1 MKNHHC
7 DGFFYFLQFL
17 ILLTLSPQSTT
28 KLMENNNLRKEALN
42 YHSQKPRGKV
52 EVIPS
57 KPHSTQ
63 RDLALAYSPGV
74 AEPCKEIE
82 KNVANVYKYTNKGNL
97 VAVISNGTAVLGLG
111 DIGAEAS
118 KPVMEG
124 KGLLFKIFAGI
135 NVFDIEINEK
145 DPDKFVEIVK
155 SLEPTFGG
163 INLEDIK
170 APEAFIIEKRLK
182 EELTI
187 PVMHDDQHGTAIISG
202 AALINALEVIGK
214 KLNKVKIVVNGAGA
228 AAIACTKLYIK
239 LGANPD
245 NILMCDSKGVI
256 NHKRENLTEEKKQ
269 FIQKTEHNTLAEAMQ
284 NADVFIGL
292 SQGNVVTTEMLL
304 AMNTNPIV
312 FAMANPTPEID
323 YKLAISTRNDVI
335 MATGRSDYPNQV
347 NNVLGF
353 PYIFRGALDV
363 QATAIN
369 EEMKLAAVYAIAQL
383 AKEVVPEMVLL
394 AYHLNSLSFGRE
406 YLIPKPFDSRLLT
419 KVSAAVAK
427 AAMDSGVA
435 KAPITDWTKY
445 EEELQDYLGKDNK
458 LIRMMQNR
466 ARSLPKTI
474 VLSNAE
480 EINILKAAQIL
491 QEEKIAKPILLGNR
505 KKIKAL
511 ISQYELDDN
520 FTIEDPQEEINAE
533 KTELFSQ
540 LLWKQRQRKGITTIH
555 QARRL
560 MTSRDYYG
568 PMMVKTGEA
577 DALITG
583 YSKRYAAALKPVLEC
598 IDKAEG
604 VSKVSAMTMV
614 IVNGKPIFF
623 ADTSIIQNPTW
634 EDLVKI
640 AKISH
645 WVVKQLGIEPRI
657 AMLSFENFS
666 GTGESSKKMITA
678 VNYLHKYYP
687 NMIVDGEMQ
696 ADFALREDMLTEFP
710 FTKFKGKA
718 ANVLIFP
725 NLESANISY
734 KIVRGIKAGQ
744 TIGPIILGLEKPI
757 HILQMRASV
766 EEIVNLATMAILDA
780 QERKSQNR

>member
-1 MKNHHC
+1 MV
-7 DGFFYFLQFL
+7 FLFSAIF

-304 AMNTNPIV
+304 TMNTNPIV

-678 VNYLHKYYP
+678 INYLHKYYP

>member
-1 MKNHHC
+1 MV
-7 DGFFYFLQFL
+7 FLFSAIF

-214 KLNKVKIVVNGAGA
+214 KLNEVKIVVNGAGA

-245 NILMCDSKGVI
+245 NILMCDSKGII

-292 SQGNVVTTEMLL
+292 SQGNVVTADMLL

-369 EEMKLAAVYAIAQL
+369 EEMKLAAVHAIAQL

-435 KAPITDWTKY
+435 KAPITDWIKY

-766 EEIVNLATMAILDA
+766 EEIVNLATMAVLDA
-780 QERKSQNR
+780 QERKV